1 MREKKRRWMIARLA
15 VAGIVAGSTG
25 MVPVHASESL
35 PKAGMEVLREQYETE
50 YSPIVFAN
58 VDPFIYIRSEARES
72 AGYQGKLY
80 KEGAASV
87 IGKQG
92 EWLEVVSGDVRGYV
106 RKSEMLMGEQ
116 AKKKAKEAGKIAE
129 VTADIL
135 NVRKGM
141 GTDTEI
147 IGQLKK
153 GEKKEIQGEA
163 DTGWIP
169 IQYEGREGFISELY
183 AKTEAQ
189 FTYAESK
196 EEEQRVIA
204 GEKGKKVVEYACKFI
219 GNPYVWGGTSLTE
232 GADCSGFVQSVYKN
246 FNEELPRTTWDM
258 EQVGEEVGYEE
269 IIPGDLVLYDGHV
282 GIYVGED
289 KMVNAIDEE
298 NGIGISPVFLNE
310 IITIRRIL

>member
-15 VAGIVAGSTG
+15 VAGIVAGSTS
-25 MVPVHASESL
+25 MAPVHASESL
-35 PKAGMEVLREQYETE
+35 PKAGVEVLREQYETE

-58 VDPFIYIRSEARES
+58 VDPFIYIRSEAREN

-153 GEKKEIQGEA
+153 GRKRKYKERQIPGGFRYNMREKKDSSQNCMRR
-163 DTGWIP
+163 
-169 IQYEGREGFISELY
+169 QKHNLLMLS
-183 AKTEAQ
+183 
-189 FTYAESK
+189 
-196 EEEQRVIA
+196 QR
-204 GEKGKKVVEYACKFI
+204 KKSSA
-219 GNPYVWGGTSLTE
+219 
-232 GADCSGFVQSVYKN
+232 
-246 FNEELPRTTWDM
+246 
-258 EQVGEEVGYEE
+258 
-269 IIPGDLVLYDGHV
+269 
-282 GIYVGED
+282 
-289 KMVNAIDEE
+289 
-298 NGIGISPVFLNE
+298 
-310 IITIRRIL
+310 